1 MSNIAKRKATMNDD
15 KLGWLG
21 IARLGI
27 VQMALGSVVVLT
39 TSTLNRVMVVEF
51 ALPALLPGAL
61 VGLHYALQVF
71 RPRLGH
77 GSDVGGRRT
86 PWIVGGMATLSGGGL
101 LAAIAT
107 AWMASNVVAGV
118 ALAVAAFAM
127 IGLGVGAAGTSLLV
141 LLAQRTD
148 ETRRGAAATIVWVMM
163 ITGFILTA
171 MVTGKLLDPFS
182 PMRLIEVAAMLAVVA
197 FLLSLFAV
205 WGMEPGLQA
214 TVAPPPANETSG
226 SFRDALRDV
235 WQEPQTRRFAIF
247 VFLSMIAYSAQD
259 LILEP
264 FAGLVFGLTPG
275 QTTQLSGVQ
284 NGGVLT
290 GMLVV
295 AVFSSGVA
303 GMPRLGSLR
312 TWTIGGCLASALALI
327 GLAVAGAS
335 GPPWP
340 LEASVFALGLA
351 NGVYAIAAI
360 GSMMS
365 LVGRGAARREGVR
378 MGLWGAAQAI
388 AFGAGGLLGTMASDL
403 ARLVLGNAV
412 AAYGTVFC
420 IEAVLFVLAAALA
433 VRAAGALGEEDRGR
447 GPGVRSGGLGLVP
460 LEEGA
465 TR

>member
-1 MSNIAKRKATMNDD
+1 MNGNGNARG

-21 IARLGI
+21 IVRLGL

-39 TSTLNRVMVVEF
+39 TSTLNRVMVVEL
-51 ALPALLPGAL
+51 ALPAMLPGAL

-77 GSDVGGRRT
+77 GSDIGGRRT
-86 PWIVGGMATLSGGGL
+86 PWIVGGMALLCAGGA
-101 LAAIAT
+101 LAAVAT
-107 AWMASNVVAGV
+107 AWMASSLVAGI
-118 ALAVAAFAM
+118 ALAIAAFVM
-127 IGLGVGAAGTSLLV
+127 IGIGVGAAGTSLLV

-148 ETRRGAAATIVWVMM
+148 ERRRGAAATIVWVMM
-163 ITGFILTA
+163 IVGFILTA
-171 MVTGKLLDPFS
+171 IVTGKLLDPFS
-182 PMRLIEVAAMLAVVA
+182 TARLVEVAGLLAVVA
-197 FLLSLFAV
+197 FAVSLFAV
-205 WGMEPGLQA
+205 WGMEERGGA
-214 TVAPPPANETSG
+214 AAVAAPAPEDESG
-226 SFRDALRDV
+226 SFREALREV
-235 WQEPQTRRFAIF
+235 WHEPHTRRFAVF

-290 GMLVV
+290 GMLIV
-295 AVFSSGVA
+295 AAFSSGV
-303 GMPRLGSLR
+303 GVPRLGSLR
-312 TWTIGGCLASALALI
+312 AWTIGGCLASALALV

-340 LEASVFALGLA
+340 IKVSVFALGLA

-360 GSMMS
+360 GSMMT
-365 LVGRGAARREGVR
+365 LVGQGKSRREGVR

-388 AFGAGGLLGTMASDL
+388 AFGAGGLLGTLASDL

-412 AAYGTVFC
+412 AAYGVVFC
-420 IEAVLFVLAAALA
+420 IEAVLFVVAALLA
-433 VRAAGALGEEDRGR
+433 LRAAGALGGEAGGR
-447 GPGVRSGGLGLVP
+447 EARLGGIAAPAPMQGS
-460 LEEGA
+460 A
-465 TR
+465 D